1 MDDRK
6 AIPDLSRGMRVVAM
20 FEALK
25 GALVLIAGFGLLSLL
40 HRDLQDTA
48 ENIVRHIHLNPAR
61 HYPRVF
67 IEAAAHVDDARLRML
82 AALAFLYSA
91 VRLVEAYGLWRMQAW
106 AEWFAILSGAVY
118 LPIEAYK
125 LFERPTWIKGMV
137 LLVNAA
143 IVAYL
148 ARVRLLRRGGN
159 ADHDSAQ
166 PERVVAPENA

>member
-6 AIPDLSRGMRVVAM
+6 AIPDLPRGMRVVAM

-25 GALVLIAGFGLLSLL
+25 GVLVLIVGFGLLSLL
-40 HRDLQDTA
+40 HRDLEDTA

-91 VRLVEAYGLWRMQAW
+91 VRLVEAYGLWRMKAW
-106 AEWFAILSGAVY
+106 AEWFAILSGAIY

-125 LFERPTWIKGMV
+125 LFERPTWTKGMV

-148 ARVRLLRRGGN
+148 ARVRLLRRGGS
-159 ADHDSAQ
+159 ADHDSAA
-166 PERVVAPENA
+166 EFA

>member
-1 MDDRK
+1 
-6 AIPDLSRGMRVVAM
+6 M

-25 GALVLIAGFGLLSLL
+25 GALVLIVGFGLLSLL
-40 HRDLQDTA
+40 HHDLEDAA

-67 IEAAAHVDDARLRML
+67 IEAAAHVDDTRLMAL
-82 AALAFLYSA
+82 AALAFLYSV
-91 VRLVEAYGLWRMQAW
+91 VRLVEAYGLWGMKAW
-106 AEWFAILSGAVY
+106 AEWFAICSGAIY

-125 LFERPTWIKGMV
+125 LFERATWIKGMV

-143 IVAYL
+143 IVAYMI
-148 ARVRLLRRGGN
+148 RVRLSRRGGD

-166 PERVVAPENA
+166 QGCDSATEPA